1 MRLGFFF
8 LFFLFLTK
16 QLIANPK
23 FITVQTPQGGKF
35 AIPSTEG
42 FLTSRDLLGK
52 QFFLV
57 FGFTTCPDICP
68 LTLQNMKQ
76 VAGSLNKT
84 ERESFR
90 FLFVS
95 IDPEVDNLERLKALK
110 SRYGSQYIGATDSEE
125 ALKKLTS
132 QFGAFFRI
140 FKTKTGKRVVSHTD
154 SIFHI
159 NKEGKWINTLPFG
172 TGVDTLLKELR
183 SVNQR
188 NMFSADEPEQ
198 AIRLAE
204 NKACDLSKADC
215 KVSFEQGSFIVSLN
229 PKPIRVEKKFEI
241 TVKAQS
247 KNWNPTEID
256 FEGEKINM
264 GYLRPTLKITG
275 TGAYC
280 AKMTLPI
287 CELDEMTW
295 VVKLFL
301 RNKEKK
307 LGFLEYRLKTLD

>member
-8 LFFLFLTK
+8 LVSLLLIK
-16 QLIANPK
+16 PLIANSTV
-23 FITVQTPQGGKF
+23 ITVKTPQGGKF

-42 FLTSRDLLGK
+42 FLVSRDLLGK

-76 VAGSLNKT
+76 VAASLNKT
-84 ERESFR
+84 EKESFR

-95 IDPEVDNLERLKALK
+95 IDPELDNLDRLKALK
-110 SRYGSQYIGATDSEE
+110 SRYGSHYIGATDSEE

-172 TGVDTLLKELR
+172 TSVDTLLKELR

-188 NMFSADEPEQ
+188 NAFLGNAPQQ

-204 NKACDLSKADC
+204 NKTCDLSKTDC
-215 KVSFEQGSFIVSLN
+215 QVSLKQESFIVSFN
-229 PKPIRVEKKFEI
+229 PKPIRTEKKFEI

-247 KNWNPTEID
+247 KNWLPTEID

-264 GYLRPTLKITG
+264 GYLRPALKAKG
-275 TGAYC
+275 TGAYY
-280 AKMTLPI
+280 AKMNLPI

-301 RNKEKK
+301 QDKEKK
-307 LGFLEYRLKTLD
+307 LGFIEYRLKTLD